1 MIMSEADDQNFKRSQ
16 PASSFRLREDEEF
29 VITSIARAFSGIWRP
44 GENPPDAY
52 LMLGSEAIAVEIS
65 TLTQHVSD
73 EKGTRPRLSDDV
85 PTAAFANV
93 LNDEL
98 GHLIPDGHTIGLI
111 LSSPILQH
119 RKTKAK
125 LALIL
130 RECIADL
137 SSLREDR
144 KIEINGN
151 RITIY
156 LNHHGE
162 AGYKKVSATFTNRGS
177 NPNILANVNRILQD
191 RILTKARKC
200 LHLDRSQRIWLALLN
215 DYWLTE
221 ADTYRYA
228 LMQMSLEHQFEK
240 ILLVNEDGSAHIL
253 NEE

>member
-1 MIMSEADDQNFKRSQ
+1 MSEAEDKSSDRSQ
-16 PASSFRLREDEEF
+16 GASSFRLREDEEF
-29 VITSIARAFSGIWRP
+29 AMISVAHAFSGIWRP
-44 GENPPDAY
+44 GEDPPDAY
-52 LMLGSEAIAVEIS
+52 LLLGPEAIAVEIS
-65 TLTQHVSD
+65 TLTQHVTD
-73 EKGTRPRLSDDV
+73 EKGIHPRLSDDLA
-85 PTAAFANV
+85 TAAFVNA

-98 GHLIPDGHTIGLI
+98 GHLITDGHTIGLI

-130 RECIADL
+130 RECISDL

-162 AGYKKVSATFTNRGS
+162 AGYKKVSAAFMNRGS
-177 NPNILANVNRILQD
+177 NPNILANVNQILED

-200 LHLDRSQRIWLALLN
+200 LHLDCRRIWLALLN

-221 ADTYRYA
+221 ADTYRGA

-240 ILLVNEDGSAHIL
+240 ILLVNGDGSVHLL
-253 NEE
+253 NE